1 MLSNTSSLQQILSS
15 LHGLSDQQTRIAQ
28 EMSSGMRIT
37 SLGDDP
43 AAAGQA
49 VTMADS
55 LRQDAA
61 FLSTASSATN
71 RMQTADTA
79 LSSVVS
85 QLTSAISTATGALNG
100 SGTDASRAAAMQT
113 LMGIRGS
120 ILSLANSSYGGSYL
134 FGGTSSGTPFTMD
147 ATGDVTYSGNSDTT
161 RVALT
166 SGSTVTTS
174 LTGDVLFLSSNASV
188 FGALNQAIAALQAGG
203 SSDATSLVSGLH
215 DALSNV
221 ITQRS
226 VLNALQSRLS
236 GESDYITQQKAN
248 LQVQQSTLLSADS
261 ASLATELS
269 SVTTQRSAL
278 LSTIAVVQKGSLFDY
293 L

>member
-1 MLSNTSSLQQILSS
+1 MLSSASSLQQILSS
-15 LHGLSDQQTRIAQ
+15 LNSLNDQQTRISQ

-37 SLGDDP
+37 SLADDP

-55 LRQDAA
+55 LRQDDA

-79 LSSVVS
+79 LGSVVS
-85 QLTSAISTATGALNG
+85 QLTSALSTATGAL
-100 SGTDASRAAAMQT
+100 SDSSSDTARASATQS
-113 LMGIRGS
+113 LISIRDS
-120 ILSLANSSYGGSYL
+120 LLSLANSSYGGSYL
-134 FGGTSSGTPFTMD
+134 FSGTSSGRPFAMD
-147 ATGDVTYSGNSDTT
+147 ASGNVTYSGNTEST

-166 SGSTVTTS
+166 SGSSVTTS
-174 LTGDVLFLSSNASV
+174 LPGDALFLSSSASV
-188 FGALNQAIAALQAGG
+188 FGALNQVIAALQNG
-203 SSDATSLVSGLH
+203 SSTDATSLVSGLH
-215 DALSNV
+215 GALNNV

-226 VLNALQSRLS
+226 ALNAAQSRLS
-236 GESDYITQQKAN
+236 GESDYITQQKTN
-248 LQVQQSTLLSADS
+248 LQAQQSTLLSADT

-269 SVTTQRSAL
+269 AVTTQRSAL

>member
-1 MLSNTSSLQQILSS
+1 MLSSASSLQQILSS
-15 LHGLSDQQTRIAQ
+15 LNSLNDQQTRISQ

-37 SLGDDP
+37 SLADDP

-55 LRQDAA
+55 LRQDDA
-61 FLSTASSATN
+61 FLSTASNATN

-79 LSSVVS
+79 LGSVVS
-85 QLTSAISTATGALNG
+85 QLTSALSTATGAL
-100 SGTDASRAAAMQT
+100 SDSSSDTARASATQS
-113 LMGIRGS
+113 LISIRDS
-120 ILSLANSSYGGSYL
+120 LLSLANSSYGGSYL
-134 FGGTSSGTPFTMD
+134 FSGTSSGTPFTMD
-147 ATGDVTYSGNSDTT
+147 ASGNVTYSGNTEST

-166 SGSTVTTS
+166 SGSSVTTS
-174 LTGDVLFLSSNASV
+174 LPGDALFLSSSASV
-188 FGALNQAIAALQAGG
+188 FGALNQVIAALQNG
-203 SSDATSLVSGLH
+203 SSTDATSLVSGLH
-215 DALSNV
+215 DALNNV

-226 VLNALQSRLS
+226 ALNVAQSRLS
-236 GESDYITQQKAN
+236 GESDYITQQKTN
-248 LQVQQSTLLSADS
+248 LQAQQSTLLSADT

-269 SVTTQRSAL
+269 AVTTQRSAL

>member
-1 MLSNTSSLQQILSS
+1 MLSSTSSLQQILSS
-15 LHGLSDQQTRIAQ
+15 LSSLNDQQTRISQ

-37 SLGDDP
+37 SLADDP
-43 AAAGQA
+43 TAAGQA

-55 LRQDAA
+55 LRQDEA

-85 QLTSAISTATGALNG
+85 QLTSALSTATGALSD
-100 SGTDASRAAAMQT
+100 SGNDTARAASAQT
-113 LMGIRGS
+113 LIGIRDS
-120 ILSLANSSYGGSYL
+120 LLSLANSSYGGSYL
-134 FGGTSSGTPFTMD
+134 FGGTSSGTPFAMD
-147 ATGDVTYSGNSDTT
+147 ASGNVTYSGNSEMTH
-161 RVALT
+161 VALT
-166 SGSTVTTS
+166 SGSSVTTS
-174 LTGDVLFLSSNASV
+174 LAGDTLFLSSSASV
-188 FGALNQAIAALQAGG
+188 FGALNQVIAALQNG
-203 SSDATSLVSGLH
+203 SSTDATSLVSGLH
-215 DALSNV
+215 DALTNV

-226 VLNALQSRLS
+226 ALNASQSRLS
-236 GESDYITQQKAN
+236 GESDYITQQKTN
-248 LQVQQSTLLSADS
+248 LQAQQSTLLSADT

-269 SVTTQRSAL
+269 AVTTQRSAL